1 MDKRKFINSIKEGA
15 LKDYEYYGI
24 LPSLTI
30 AQAILESG
38 WGSSQLAQRA
48 NNLFGIKA
56 FSNWKGDR
64 ITLPTAEWY
73 NDEKHIINADFR
85 VYSSFNES
93 IEDHN
98 KLLLN
103 ERYKLVRECPD
114 YREACRKIY
123 ECGYATDPEYPN
135 KLIQIIEENRL
146 YEFDNANGLSEVAG
160 SIEEGKILKF
170 QHLCN
175 RLGIKDYDGNAL
187 VEDNI
192 LGTRTKMCVAKMPT
206 LREVSSGPA
215 VEFVQEIVNAAPI
228 DGLFGPVT
236 KKCVMEYQKAK
247 NIQVDGI
254 VGIETWT
261 TIVTS

>member
-1 MDKRKFINSIKEGA
+1 MDKIEFINSIKEGA
-15 LKDYEYYGI
+15 LRGYEYYSI

-48 NNLFGIKA
+48 KNLFGIKA
-56 FSNWKGDR
+56 FSNWRGDK
-64 ITLPTAEWY
+64 ITLPTTEWY
-73 NDEKHIINADFR
+73 NDEKQIINADFR
-85 VYSSFNES
+85 AYSSLNES

-103 ERYKLVRECPD
+103 DRYKPVRECSD

-123 ECGYATDPEYPN
+123 ECGYATDSEYPE
-135 KLIQIIEENRL
+135 KLIQIIEENNL
-146 YEFDNANGLSEVAG
+146 YEFDSVLSEVAG
-160 SIEEGKILKF
+160 SIEDGKILKF
-170 QHLCN
+170 QQLCN
-175 RLGIKDYDGNAL
+175 RLGIKDYDGNSL

-206 LREVSSGPA
+206 LREGSSGPA
-215 VEFVQEIVNAAPI
+215 VEFVQEVVNAAPM
-228 DGLFGPVT
+228 DGLFGPIT

-247 NIQVDGI
+247 DIEVDGI

-261 TIVTS
+261 TIVTT